1 MNETAK
7 GNYAIS
13 MWGSCDLSTFVSF
26 TLIVGRGS
34 IWVVVLLFGGGGG
47 SNLIVLF
54 IVASLFIEVIQ

>member
-26 TLIVGRGS
+26 TLIVGRGG
-34 IWVVVLLFGGGGG
+34 IWVLLLLLAGGGGG
-47 SNLIVLF
+47 
-54 IVASLFIEVIQ
+54 VI